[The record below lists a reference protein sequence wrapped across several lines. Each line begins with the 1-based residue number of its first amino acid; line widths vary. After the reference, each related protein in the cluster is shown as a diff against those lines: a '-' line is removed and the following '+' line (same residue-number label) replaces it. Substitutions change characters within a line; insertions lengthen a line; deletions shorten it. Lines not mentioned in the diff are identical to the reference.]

1 MQNKNNKLKILFLTD
16 NFPPE
21 VNAPATR
28 TYEHCKEWVKRGVD
42 VTVITGFPN
51 FPTGK
56 VFDGYKNKLYQKE
69 IIDGIKVVRVWTYI
83 TANKGFLKRT
93 LDYFSFA
100 VSSFFA
106 GLFVKADIII
116 ATSPQFFT
124 TWSAY
129 TLSKL
134 KRKPWVFELRDLWP
148 ESIIAVGALKNKKI
162 IDFLEKIELFLY
174 KDADLIIPVTES
186 FKENLIDRGISEDKI
201 FVIPN
206 GANLELFKE
215 RKKDKALLKKLG
227 LENKFIVGYIGTH
240 GMAHGLDFILKSIK
254 KLEDSSIH
262 FLFIGEGAEKENL
275 LRLYKKLKLS
285 NVTFLDPVPKG
296 DVPKYLSVI
305 DVSLVPLRKSNTFK
319 TVIPSKIFES
329 AAMGKP
335 ILLGVDGEARKIIEK
350 YNAGLFFEP
359 ENKDEFIKKLSLLK
373 NNKDLYNK
381 LKDGCKTLANDFKRE
396 RLAEKMLKI
405 IVE

>member
-1 MQNKNNKLKILFLTD
+1 MQDKNNKLKILFLTD

-56 VFDGYKNKLYQKE
+56 VFDGYKNKLYKKE
-69 IIDGIKVVRVWTYI
+69 IIDGIKVIRVWTYI

-100 VSSFFA
+100 VSSFIA
-106 GLFVKADIII
+106 GLFIKSDIIV

-129 TLSKL
+129 ALSKL

-174 KDADLIIPVTES
+174 KDADLIIPVIES
-186 FKENLIDRGISEDKI
+186 FKENLINRGISE
-201 FVIPN
+201 
-206 GANLELFKE
+206 E
-215 RKKDKALLKKLG
+215 
-227 LENKFIVGYIGTH
+227 
-240 GMAHGLDFILKSIK
+240 
-254 KLEDSSIH
+254 
-262 FLFIGEGAEKENL
+262 
-275 LRLYKKLKLS
+275 
-285 NVTFLDPVPKG
+285 
-296 DVPKYLSVI
+296 
-305 DVSLVPLRKSNTFK
+305 
-319 TVIPSKIFES
+319 
-329 AAMGKP
+329 
-335 ILLGVDGEARKIIEK
+335 
-350 YNAGLFFEP
+350 
-359 ENKDEFIKKLSLLK
+359 
-373 NNKDLYNK
+373 
-381 LKDGCKTLANDFKRE
+381 
-396 RLAEKMLKI
+396 
-405 IVE
+405 